1 MRRFSKVIFL
11 AILITFSCQKEDV
24 SPSQGYEDVTLKN
37 LTGLDGC
44 GFVFAINNK
53 NKSLEPR
60 NLSDF
65 STSYRDG
72 DKFWLKYKI
81 VEGGASICMV
91 GDIINII
98 ELKPRVK

>member
-1 MRRFSKVIFL
+1 MRLFSLLIFL
-11 AILITFSCQKEDV
+11 VILFMFSCQKEELL
-24 SPSQGYEDVTLKN
+24 PAKGYEDVTLKN

-53 NKSLEPR
+53 SKSLEPI

-65 STSYRDG
+65 LTNYKDG

-81 VEGGASICMV
+81 AEGQGSICMV
-91 GDIINII
+91 GDIITII
-98 ELKPRVK
+98 ELKPQSK